1 MNENPISNPF
11 DEDERSGRRPF
22 VWAIL
27 GLMAMCLGVFIAGA
41 FFLLKPDMQ
50 SLIDEYFPSP
60 TATLPPTPTSTPT
73 PNPTI
78 VAYQATADYA
88 ANNWNVIIT
97 DTFKNNDNNWLLE
110 SSDDEYASTNY
121 EIVDGKYRWEATAH
135 QAFIGWVRSD
145 EETLKN
151 FYLSVEAR
159 QVQGPDTADFGLIFR
174 EDKDSNFYYFG
185 ISNGGEYVLYMLH
198 GEWSTLIDW
207 TETELIQP
215 GGSNRITVIGEGS
228 HFTFFINDQYL
239 TEFTDDTI
247 PEGNTALAVEL
258 SEEGD
263 QGVFEF
269 DNFELRKP

>member
-11 DEDERSGRRPF
+11 DEDEKSGRRPF

-41 FFLLKPDMQ
+41 IFLFKPDVQ

-60 TATLPPTPTSTPT
+60 TATLPPTPTATPT

-88 ANNWNVIIT
+88 ANNWNVMIT
-97 DTFKNNDNNWLLE
+97 DTFENNDNDWLIE

-121 EIVDGKYRWEATAH
+121 EIVDGKYRWDAAAH
-135 QAFIGWVRSD
+135 QAFIGWVSPD
-145 EETLKN
+145 TETLTD
-151 FYLSVEAR
+151 FYLSAEAR
-159 QVQGPDTADFGLIFR
+159 QVQGPDTADFGLVFR
-174 EDKDSNFYYFG
+174 DDGDTNFYYFG
-185 ISNGGEYVLYMLH
+185 ISNGGEYVLYMLY

-207 TETELIQP
+207 TETELIKP

-228 HFTFFINDQYL
+228 HFIFCINDQYL

-247 PEGNTALAVEL
+247 PEGSTALAVEL

>member
-11 DEDERSGRRPF
+11 DEDEKSGRRPF

-41 FFLLKPDMQ
+41 FFLFKPDMQ

-73 PNPTI
+73 PNPTVI
-78 VAYQATADYA
+78 AYQATADYA
-88 ANNWNVIIT
+88 ASNWTVIMT
-97 DTFKNNDNNWLLE
+97 DTFENNNNDWLIE
-110 SSDDEYASTNY
+110 SSDDEYANTNY
-121 EIVDGKYRWEATAH
+121 EIADGKYRWEATAH
-135 QAFIGWVRSD
+135 QAYIGWVRPD
-145 EETLKN
+145 IETLTN
-151 FYLSVEAR
+151 FYLSVETR
-159 QVQGPDTADFGLIFR
+159 QVQGPDTADFGFIFH
-174 EDKDSNFYYFG
+174 EDEDSNFYYFG
-185 ISNGGEYVLYMLH
+185 ISNGGEYVLYMLY

-207 TETELIQP
+207 TGTELIQP
-215 GGSNRITVIGEGS
+215 FGSNRITVIGEGS

-258 SEEGD
+258 SQEGD
-263 QGVFEF
+263 QAVFEF
-269 DNFELRKP
+269 DNLELRKP